1 MSIVTSDQEE
11 VKELSSLYLTNE
23 SVNENSNNDD
33 DLFSEDGQH
42 VRTVELSESINELSR
57 IIDWEELNSAV
68 TSQERSDHR
77 ETQKL
82 EGTHLSNVTGELPTS
97 SMFIKSSPLRSQ
109 IDRRVQRSASKNGT
123 PTANGSWRE
132 RELLEEIYKL
142 KRDLEIERQHSYEL
156 ELHLRQAEVSERHFE
171 EQHDQLLKKLQSF
184 YSLGDKVEEFS
195 KENAEL
201 KARNVSL
208 EKELQEIRITFKAFE
223 KEDASLKENNQELMR
238 QVEALQRE
246 KQTLKIELER
256 SFTELASLKDTVNSK
271 EGTIR
276 DFERRENREVVWLRD
291 QMERHKEQIDYL
303 QQCLERM
310 NLNVI
315 YGSSVET
322 SCPNLPQVE
331 TSESRVESPNGPNS
345 ASDGEDLSS
354 KINSLEESLSNLC
367 MKKDNLEAEYR
378 KLPIAI
384 STSATRRK
392 KGEIEDKLDDVEAHI
407 DSIRLQLRY
416 LRAH

>member
-1 MSIVTSDQEE
+1 MSVVTSDQEE

-33 DLFSEDGQH
+33 DLFSEDGH

-68 TSQERSDHR
+68 TSQERSDHK

-82 EGTHLSNVTGELPTS
+82 EGTHLPKVTGELPTS

-123 PTANGSWRE
+123 PAANGSWRE

-142 KRDLEIERQHSYEL
+142 KRDLETERQHSYEL

-171 EQHDQLLKKLQSF
+171 EQHDQLLKKLHSF
-184 YSLGDKVEEFS
+184 YSLGDEVEELA
-195 KENAEL
+195 KENTEL
-201 KARNVSL
+201 KARNASL
-208 EKELQEIRITFKAFE
+208 EEELEEIKITVNAFE
-223 KEDASLKENNQELMR
+223 KEDAILKESNLEFMR

-246 KQTLKIELER
+246 KHSLKMELER
-256 SFTELASLKDTVNSK
+256 SFTELACLKDTVNSK

-276 DFERRENREVVWLRD
+276 DYEKRENREVVWLRD
-291 QMERHKEQIDYL
+291 LMERHKEQIDYL

-322 SCPNLPQVE
+322 SCPNSPQVQ

-354 KINSLEESLSNLC
+354 KINGLEESLSNLC

-384 STSATRRK
+384 STFATRRK

-407 DSIRLQLRY
+407 NSIRLQLRY